1 MVAPIP
7 SFTSSSLYVGDLN
20 PDVTEAILF
29 ELFNNVGPIASIR
42 VCRDA
47 ITRRSLGYAYVNFR
61 IPQDAERAINAMN
74 FTVIHE
80 RTCRIMWC
88 QRDPGMRKSG
98 AGNIFIKNLEKSIDN
113 KALYDTFSVFGNILS
128 CKVSTDPEGNSRG
141 YGFVHFEMKEAAE
154 QAIEKVNGMLLMNR
168 PLSVSNFVARKDRI
182 DAGSGARYTNVFIKN
197 LAPEVG
203 KTELENMFKEFGV
216 IKSAVVMSDTDGN
229 SRCFGFVCFDT
240 PEQAVKAVEV
250 MNGTES
256 GDRKLYVGRAE
267 KRVERQARL
276 RAKYEQMKLERASK
290 YQGVNLFVKNLDDQ
304 VTDELLRQAFEPF
317 GTINSVHVMRD
328 KSTSVSRGFGF
339 VCFATPEEATKAM
352 TEMNSRILGNKPLY
366 VALAQRKEE
375 RRARLAQ
382 QHTALAMHMP
392 QGYMQPQ
399 PMYTGGPALYY
410 DMGGRPMMFQHQVPR
425 HLGGPWSQGGVRPGY
440 QQVPQYI
447 DMHPQQHMS
456 SPNRGGQRGGRSGR
470 GPSTGAR
477 GGAAS
482 QPRQGGAAR
491 GTGYKM
497 TPNVRNLPSAEIPL
511 TVSMLTEATPE
522 IQKHMLGERLYPLIV
537 QQQPELAGKITGML
551 LEMDN
556 TELLHL
562 LDTPEALLQKVQ
574 EAITVLQVHTTQ
586 HASI

>member
-1 MVAPIP
+1 ML

-20 PDVTEAILF
+20 PDVTEALLF
-29 ELFNNVGPIASIR
+29 ELFNTVGPVASIR

-61 IPQDAERAINAMN
+61 IPQDAERAMDTMN
-74 FTVIHE
+74 FTLIHE
-80 RTCRIMWC
+80 RPCRIMWS
-88 QRDPGMRKSG
+88 QRDPATRKSG

-141 YGFVHFEMKEAAE
+141 YGFVHFEMKEAAD

-168 PLSVSNFVARKDRI
+168 PLFVGNFVARKDRV
-182 DAGSGARYTNVFIKN
+182 DAGFSARYTNVFVKN

-216 IKSAVVMSDTDGN
+216 IKSAAVMTNADGT

-240 PEQAVKAVEV
+240 PEQAAKAVEAK
-250 MNGTES
+250 NGAES
-256 GDRKLYVGRAE
+256 GDKKLYVGRAE
-267 KRVERQARL
+267 KRAERQAKL
-276 RAKYEQMKLERASK
+276 RAKYEQMKLELASK

-304 VTDELLRQAFEPF
+304 VTDEQLRQAFEPF
-317 GTINSVHVMRD
+317 GTINSAKIMQD
-328 KSTSVSRGFGF
+328 KATNTSRGFGF

-352 TEMNSRILGNKPLY
+352 TEMNSRILANKPLY

-375 RRARLAQ
+375 RQAQLAQ
-382 QHTALAMHMP
+382 QYAASVMRMP
-392 QGYMQPQ
+392 QGPMQPQ
-399 PMYTGGPALYY
+399 PMYAGGPALYY
-410 DMGGRPMMFQHQVPR
+410 NMGARPMMYQHQVPR
-425 HLGGPWSQGGVRPGY
+425 HHGGGPWNQGGVRPGY

-447 DMHPQQHMS
+447 NMPPQQQQQMS
-456 SPNRGGQRGGRSGR
+456 GSNPGRGGQRGGRGGR
-470 GPSTGAR
+470 GSPAGAR
-477 GGAAS
+477 SGAAP
-482 QPRQGGAAR
+482 QARQGGAAR
-491 GTGYKM
+491 GMGYKM
-497 TPNVRNLPSAEIPL
+497 TPNVRNPPSANIPL
-511 TVSMLTEATPE
+511 TASMLTEATPD
-522 IQKHMLGERLYPLIV
+522 IQKQMLGERLYPLIH

-574 EAITVLQVHTTQ
+574 EAVSVLQVHSSQ
-586 HASI
+586 AI